1 MRKILFCSILFSM
14 MFISCK
20 QTSQNSNSVNED
32 IQLIEKGEV
41 IAGINLTVS
50 EGKRLIAKGIL
61 NTPRIREKLEN
72 GMIIITRGTTNTYIA
87 EELANLSSPHGSFL
101 TGHFVPEGAQR
112 VGKDVEQKKEIVLE
126 NGKVVD
132 LSYEDALKKLKKGDI
147 IFKGG
152 NLLNYERKQAAVCIG
167 APDGGTTY
175 RLLPYVG
182 AEKAELIIPIGLE
195 KETSANLRDYEKAL
209 DNKNQKL
216 NFVPKLHLY
225 KEGTIFTEIEALK
238 QFANVKAFPYGVGGV
253 ANREGGVSLVI
264 VGVKS
269 EVEKILSL
277 VKSIQGEKPFGE

>member
-1 MRKILFCSILFSM
+1 M
-14 MFISCK
+14 
-20 QTSQNSNSVNED
+20 
-32 IQLIEKGEV
+32 
-41 IAGINLTVS
+41 
-50 EGKRLIAKGIL
+50 
-61 NTPRIREKLEN
+61 
-72 GMIIITRGTTNTYIA
+72 
-87 EELANLSSPHGSFL
+87 
-101 TGHFVPEGAQR
+101 
-112 VGKDVEQKKEIVLE
+112 
-126 NGKVVD
+126 
-132 LSYEDALKKLKKGDI
+132 
-147 IFKGG
+147 
-152 NLLNYERKQAAVCIG
+152 NYERKQAAVCIG